1 MGCVWYVACA
11 ARCQTLAAVSH
22 CACVWVRKFGE
33 GVFLL
38 SLRMNEKKT
47 RGKIYLRL
55 SFSMSWGKKL
65 LKTAAPIFSLTA
77 SFKAHNVIQS
87 LPRCVLLFVGRG
99 HEFLSVEKKIK
110 LLQFSIL
117 RIPRRFLFSL
127 SFGTRRDKNESFVF
141 S

>member
-38 SLRMNEKKT
+38 SLRMNEKKQ
-47 RGKIYLRL
+47 RENIFASLIFNVL
-55 SFSMSWGKKL
+55 GKKL